1 MAPQADARA
10 ARTAPFVRAASQFE
24 GCRLTSRPALFLASV
39 AGFALLAGVAAAD
52 PRAQIRGEMDAA
64 LRAQLTRA
72 VGEVDGP
79 PSNRF
84 EARRR
89 ARGALEA
96 AEALLRSEGY
106 YQPVLEDVVDGEETP
121 VAIVQVTPG
130 PRFLLTEP
138 TVNWVAPAPEP
149 AAETEVRGEIGL
161 KAGDPG
167 RAVDVIAAE
176 GRLVAGLTRRGYA
189 DAEAEP
195 RRVVVDHAAFTVA
208 PTFNIA
214 SGPLVRLDGVRLE
227 TRGPTNPNWVAGLAP
242 WKEGDVYDPEAV
254 AELERRLLE
263 TGVYDGVGVALADND
278 QANAQGNRPVIVTL
292 TDRPRWVQEAG
303 VTLALNQAT
312 VTTSRQ
318 TAANAT
324 TGGSAIWGAWTYHN
338 RFGRA
343 DTLTFQARLATIDSR
358 LGADLKLPH
367 WRRPGQTLTTGAA
380 IVNEDTDA
388 YRRFAGVLYA
398 DIRQRLG
405 KSSWY
410 SYGLGVDVGQYDEN
424 RFDPITQ
431 VPLSSTRN
439 LALLTA
445 RGSAYL
451 DRSNDPLDPRQGY
464 RLTANVQP
472 TAVTGDD
479 SLLFLRAEA
488 QGTAYLPLR
497 DGGRTVLAGR
507 VRVGSIVG
515 GEELTIPSD
524 RLFYS
529 GGGGSVRGF
538 EYQGVG
544 PRLPDGTPRG
554 GLSLFETSVE
564 LRQDIGQ
571 SFGAVGFID
580 AGAIGFQETPNFN
593 NLRYAA
599 GLGLRYKLPFGP
611 VRADIAFPLD
621 RQPGDADFQI
631 YISIGQAF

>member
-1 MAPQADARA
+1 MIPRA
-10 ARTAPFVRAASQFE
+10 ALLLS
-24 GCRLTSRPALFLASV
+24 SV
-39 AGFALLAGVAAAD
+39 AGLVLAAGVAQAD
-52 PRAQIRGEMDAA
+52 PRAQIRGEMDEA

-106 YQPVLEDVVDGEETP
+106 YQPVLEDVVEGEETP

-130 PRFLLTEP
+130 RRFVLAEAGLNWALPPPDAASGAAAREDMDLTP
-138 TVNWVAPAPEP
+138 
-149 AAETEVRGEIGL
+149 
-161 KAGDPG
+161 GDPG
-167 RAVDVIAAE
+167 RAVEVIAAE
-176 GRLVAGLTRRGYA
+176 GRIVAGLSRRGYA
-189 DAEAEP
+189 DAKANP
-195 RRVVVDHAAFTVA
+195 RRVVVDHAAFTVQ
-208 PTFNIA
+208 PTYNIA
-214 SGPLVRLDGVRLE
+214 SGPLVRLDGVLVD
-227 TRGPTNPNWVAGLAP
+227 TRGPTNPQWVAGLAP
-242 WKEGDVYDPEAV
+242 WSEGEVYDPEDV

-263 TGVYDGVGVALADND
+263 TGVYDGVGVALAPADR
-278 QANAQGNRPVIVTL
+278 ATAEGNRPVIVTL
-292 TDRPRWVQEAG
+292 TDRPRWIQEAG
-303 VTLALNQAT
+303 ITLSTARAT
-312 VTTSRQ
+312 VSAGRATS
-318 TAANAT
+318 TS
-324 TGGSAIWGAWTYHN
+324 GGSAIEGLWTYHN

-343 DTLTFQARLATIDSR
+343 DTLAFQARLADIDSR
-358 LGADLKLPH
+358 LGVDLKLPH

-410 SYGLGVDVGQYDEN
+410 SYGLGLDVGQYDEN
-424 RFDPITQ
+424 RFDPVTQ
-431 VPLSSTRN
+431 APLDITRN

-451 DRSNDPLDPRQGY
+451 DRSDDPLDPRSGY

-479 SLLFLRAEA
+479 SLLFLRADA
-488 QGTAYLPLR
+488 QATGYLPLQE
-497 DGGRTVLAGR
+497 GGKTVLAGR
-507 VRVGSIVG
+507 VRLGSIVG

-564 LRQDIGQ
+564 VRRDIGR
-571 SFGAVGFID
+571 SFGAVAFVD

-599 GLGLRYKLPFGP
+599 GVGVRYKLPFGP

-621 RQPGDADFQI
+621 RQPGDADFQV
-631 YISIGQAF
+631 YVSIGQAF